1 LIQEKIEMYKAYKR
15 ALQATLLAVLAL
27 LLANFS
33 HASGQSGADSDF
45 AVELPK
51 TPVAKTFKGF
61 IAVFNTGDIE
71 KMRQFHKDGGGNP
84 DNADLD
90 KRFYDQS
97 GGLKV
102 HSVKNSA
109 DFEIEALVQTKKD
122 ATWLSFKMIVAEQQP
137 SAIQTIDVQVASAP
151 KSN

>member
-1 LIQEKIEMYKAYKR
+1 MYKSYKR
-15 ALQATLLAVLAL
+15 ALQATGLAILAL
-27 LLANFS
+27 VLANFS
-33 HASGQSGADSDF
+33 HAFAQSASDSDF

-51 TPVAKTFKGF
+51 TPVAKTFKEF
-61 IAVFNTGDIE
+61 ISVFNSGDIE
-71 KMRQFHKDGGGNP
+71 KMRRFHKEGGGNV

-90 KRFYDQS
+90 KKFYDQS

-122 ATWLSFKMIVAEQQP
+122 GTWLSFKMIVAEQQP
-137 SAIQTIDVQVASAP
+137 SSVQTIDVQVASAP
-151 KSN
+151 AK

>member
-1 LIQEKIEMYKAYKR
+1 MM
-15 ALQATLLAVLAL
+15 AVLAL

-33 HASGQSGADSDF
+33 HASGQSAGDMDV

-51 TPVAKTFKGF
+51 TPVAKTFKEF
-61 IAVFNTGDIE
+61 IGVFNTGDIE
-71 KMRQFHKDGGGNP
+71 KMRRFHKDGGGNP
-84 DNADLD
+84 DNAELD

-102 HSVKNSA
+102 HSVKSSS

-122 ATWLSFKMIVAEQQP
+122 GTWLSFKMIVAEQQP
-137 SAIQTIDVQVASAP
+137 SAVQTIDVQVASAP
-151 KSN
+151 KTN